1 MHIVM
6 CIQRCILMRTNVVID
21 DKLIQEAF
29 RLTKLKTKKEII
41 HKALE
46 EFIQNRKR
54 LDLRE
59 VRGKIRFAEGY
70 DYKKMRTR

>member
-1 MHIVM
+1 
-6 CIQRCILMRTNVVID
+6 MRTNVVID

-29 RLTKLKTKKEII
+29 RLSKIKTKKELI

-46 EFIQNRKR
+46 EFILNRKR

-59 VRGKIRFAEGY
+59 LRGKIKFAEGY
-70 DYKKMRTR
+70 DHKEMRT

>member
-1 MHIVM
+1 
-6 CIQRCILMRTNVVID
+6 MRTNVVID
-21 DKLIQEAF
+21 DKLIQEAL
-29 RLTKLKTKKEII
+29 RLSKLKTKKEII

-59 VRGKIRFAEGY
+59 VRGKIQFAEGY
-70 DYKKMRTR
+70 DYKKMRAR